1 MSHFDERSG
10 TVPCKTPWGTWTQT
24 VEEVFIEVDV
34 PEGTK
39 GKDIVCNIH
48 PNNISLSVSG
58 KEIFKV
64 LFIMYV
70 CILYHVMVM

>member
-10 TVPCKTPWGTWTQT
+10 TVPCKTPWGSWTQT

-70 CILYHVMVM
+70 RTYVSCIM